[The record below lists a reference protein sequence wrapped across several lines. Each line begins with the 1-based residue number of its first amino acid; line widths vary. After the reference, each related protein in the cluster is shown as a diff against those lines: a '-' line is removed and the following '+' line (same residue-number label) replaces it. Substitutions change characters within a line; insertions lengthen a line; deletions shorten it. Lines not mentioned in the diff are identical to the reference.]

1 MPSGWPS
8 AIAPPLGLTRG
19 SSSGSPRARSTA
31 TPCEAKG
38 LVEFDAVEL
47 IDLQTKPAEPLL
59 GGGNGPMPSGARVDL
74 VGHDLCLSARGL
86 RVQGAW
92 SGGGSRTVRRAA
104 LLLRLRRLQDEIEF
118 DLNVR
123 PVHPVFCAEIALLD
137 MVNRGDQLIASRV
150 GEIIVQKGIA
160 FDVDLSCQMAMVMRR
175 GEEVNVRRPVSV
187 TADGFEDAFG

>member
-1 MPSGWPS
+1 MPPPTI
-8 AIAPPLGLTRG
+8 AIRNVLAMLRYLW
-19 SSSGSPRARSTA
+19 
-31 TPCEAKG
+31 
-38 LVEFDAVEL
+38 V
-47 IDLQTKPAEPLL
+47 
-59 GGGNGPMPSGARVDL
+59 
-74 VGHDLCLSARGL
+74 CLPTRGL
-86 RVQGAW
+86 RVEGAW
-92 SGGGSRTVRRAA
+92 SGGGARTARRAA

-137 MVNRGDQLIASRV
+137 VINRRDQLIASRI

-187 TADGFEDAFG
+187 TADGFEDSFG